1 MPEVNTVPAGE
12 EEARQHRT
20 LTLILEFEH
29 IFKST
34 GENRRDL
41 AMKQQE
47 RSFCFSEENVL
58 DNDLS

>member
-1 MPEVNTVPAGE
+1 MQKKLHLRMPEVNTVPAGE

-41 AMKQQE
+41 AMK
-47 RSFCFSEENVL
+47 
-58 DNDLS
+58 

>member
-1 MPEVNTVPAGE
+1 MQKKLHLRMPEVNTVPVGEE

-41 AMKQQE
+41 AMK
-47 RSFCFSEENVL
+47 
-58 DNDLS
+58 